1 MLQAFEHVFDTIHR
15 SVINDGT
22 FINNEHINVFLVTLL
37 DRVSLDAFELQARS
51 QQPRFDTLQ

>member
-37 DRVSLDAFELQARS
+37 DRVSLDAFRAAGALTTA
-51 QQPRFDTLQ
+51 PV